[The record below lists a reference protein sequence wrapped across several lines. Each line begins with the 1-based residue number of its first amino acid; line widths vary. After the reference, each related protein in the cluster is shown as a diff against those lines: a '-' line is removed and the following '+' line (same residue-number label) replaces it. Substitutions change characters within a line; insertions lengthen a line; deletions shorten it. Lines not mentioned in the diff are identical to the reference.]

1 MRPEELLRN
10 IFGKECL
17 EFSETLSTGKLKDN
31 ATFSRTVQSVN
42 LVDEYVK
49 TVLSRKTILEKF
61 KDLREGRLGPDFVKF
76 EVSSSPGQYHLS
88 PDRLSV
94 NSQGTFSTIRANVAV
109 FKGKWM
115 YELQLGTKGIMQVG
129 WGTSKSKFNHVA
141 GVGDDPCSYAYDGN
155 RIKKWNVAPEK
166 YGEPWLSGDI
176 IGCALDMDLGTID
189 FYRNGRPLGRA
200 FENIT
205 MGSGCAYFPTVSLAL
220 SENLTANFG
229 ATPFHYPVDGYEPL
243 QALPLEYLEKGK
255 ILFKWFAN
263 LVEQTRQL
271 KESQGKHFSNDNAMS
286 VRAFLLCLARLILKY
301 LGPQLK
307 EPYVTVAV
315 FVPFVRQLC
324 GIKKESSLTSKK
336 KEINDCELIICLDLL
351 WTFLETQ
358 EIQSCLESTVI
369 YLLSEFR
376 HVSLLL
382 DYPDQCKSLALLTC
396 FCRHG
401 KTRRHLLQNVLF
413 DRVRFA
419 NFVHVKPLDE
429 IGLAEVV
436 NETWWETDPID
447 PNVEENNERY
457 RHACELIEI
466 SVSEVEALQV
476 ELLVTLLDNSDGTEK
491 LPTSRTIF
499 LRKFRSF
506 VHENLISIRGVF
518 QTIPAL
524 KTPLPITL
532 CCFHRLLVAFR
543 ILWDTE
549 VGTNPVCIPCRT
561 FYDGSMNYNGIDRL
575 GGVISHLNKT
585 YRNELIHLLGPEHEI
600 IVGLEQNQET
610 TSTFVGT
617 SNRIT
622 DMPVIIPAVARIFN
636 MGNSVVPLWERL
648 GYFPYSREDRSPMRL
663 GPANP
668 ALSLLELLDGIV
680 LFFHVAAK
688 KQIAKVASL
697 RDSMDEYIKA
707 MGEIKSRLKIVEKK
721 DDPESESV
729 REQLLRTME
738 IFDTKLAEQARHM
751 AWVRAAVYTKEK
763 QLQLSWLLKSI
774 LLTLRTA
781 SEEGDMFSFVPDF
794 YLEALADLSLG
805 LRSHVHPTV
814 PIERI
819 PEYREILRDV
829 AQFLCDHFLDSR
841 IVQANA
847 KDTLVLTLAS
857 FVSKPLTLKAMESVD
872 EESKMN
878 VVASLLRP
886 YENRAWA
893 QSNWILVRFWQGN
906 GFAFRYKISPH
917 MEHNVGPK
925 IFPQETISQSI
936 KPCPSPMFQKHVR
949 DALLNNTQRSMQ
961 FINSLLNQLNW
972 AFSEFIGM
980 IQEIHNASLRPDTVF
995 IESRQLKVG
1004 ATCFELAISLL
1015 RVLEMFSTI
1024 AKNVFTDNLLA
1035 RLCQLLCNILNRVSS
1050 QTSSFQHVVLMAIP
1064 DLDKVDHFP
1073 ILAVVIG
1080 ILLALLEDEIN
1091 DVVKNGEIPRITRTL
1106 LMEPSFQI
1114 SSLSYVLGESKVQN
1128 TKSRNGKPFSFA
1140 DYKKDVTNDEITRVR
1155 LMIDYLDR
1163 VSRNLPETKLTSDD
1177 ENTCTICYAFPIAA
1191 TFKPCN
1197 HQSCRACIDHHLLN
1211 SRECFFCKTNIEKV
1225 IDLDKIIIHDFQENT
1240 IS

>member
-1 MRPEELLRN
+1 MKPEEILEN
-10 IFGKECL
+10 IFGKDCL
-17 EFSETLSTGKLKDN
+17 DFSETLSTTKLKDSN
-31 ATFSRTVQSVN
+31 ATLSRSVQSVN
-42 LVDEYVK
+42 LMEQYIK
-49 TVLSRKTILEKF
+49 STLSKKKVLENS
-61 KDLREGRLGPDFVKF
+61 KDTRIGRLGPDIVKF
-76 EVSSSPGQYHLS
+76 EVSSAPGLYHLS

-109 FKGKWM
+109 FKGKWI

-129 WGTSKSKFNHVA
+129 WGTSKSKFNQVA

-176 IGCALDMDLGTID
+176 IGCALDMSIGTID
-189 FYRNGRPLGRA
+189 FYRNGRALGRA
-200 FENIT
+200 FENVT

-229 ATPFHYPVDGYEPL
+229 ATPLHYPVDGYETL
-243 QALPLEYLEKGK
+243 EALPREQLDKATLLY
-255 ILFKWFAN
+255 KWFAN
-263 LVEQTRQL
+263 LIEQIRQM
-271 KESQGKHFSNDNAMS
+271 KESPGKYFTGDNAMS
-286 VRAFLLCLARLILKY
+286 VRAFLVCLARLILKH
-301 LGPQLK
+301 LGPLLK
-307 EPYVTVAV
+307 EPYVTVAL
-315 FVPFVRQLC
+315 FVPFVRRLC
-324 GIKKESSLTSKK
+324 GIKKESALNLVKK
-336 KEINDCELIICLDLL
+336 KESGECELMICLDLL
-351 WTFLETQ
+351 WTFLESQ
-358 EIQSCLESTVI
+358 EIQACLESTVI

-382 DYPDQCKSLALLTC
+382 EYPDQCKSLALLTC
-396 FCRHG
+396 FCRHAR
-401 KTRRHLLQNVLF
+401 TRRHLLQNVLF

-436 NETWWETDPID
+436 SETWWETEPID
-447 PNVEENNERY
+447 PHVEENNERY
-457 RHACELIEI
+457 QRACELIES

-506 VHENLISIRGVF
+506 VHENLISIR
-518 QTIPAL
+518 TIPAL

-543 ILWDTE
+543 ILWDAE

-561 FYDGSMNYNGIDRL
+561 FYDGSVNYSGIDRL

-585 YRNELIHLLGPEHEI
+585 YRNELVHLLGPEHEI
-600 IVGLEQNQET
+600 VLGLEQSQET

-617 SNRIT
+617 SNRIA

-721 DDPESESV
+721 ADPESETV

-814 PIERI
+814 PIEKI
-819 PEYREILRDV
+819 PQYREILRDV

-857 FVSKPLTLKAMESVD
+857 FVSKPLTLNAMESVA

-906 GFAFRYKISPH
+906 GFAFRYKVSPH
-917 MEHNVGPK
+917 MEHKVGPK
-925 IFPQETISQSI
+925 IFPQESISQSI
-936 KPCPSPMFQKHVR
+936 KPCPSSLFQKHVR
-949 DALLNNTQRSMQ
+949 DALLNNSQRSMQ

-1015 RVLEMFSTI
+1015 RVLEMFATI
-1024 AKNVFTDNLLA
+1024 AKIVFTDNLLA

-1080 ILLALLEDEIN
+1080 ILLALLEEEIN
-1091 DVVKNGEIPRITRTL
+1091 DVSKNGEMSRITKTL
-1106 LMEPSFQI
+1106 LLEPSFQM
-1114 SSLSYVLGESKVQN
+1114 SSLSYVLGESK
-1128 TKSRNGKPFSFA
+1128 TKNQKSKNVKPFSFA
-1140 DYKKDVTNDEITRVR
+1140 DYKNDVTEEEITRVR

-1163 VSRNLPETKLTSDD
+1163 VNRNLPETKLTSDD

-1191 TFKPCN
+1191 IFKPCN

-1225 IDLDKIIIHDFQENT
+1225 IDLEHIIIHDFTQNS